1 MTKDEFVPEDLKLE
15 GVNNYH
21 LWKFVITRA
30 IKKEK
35 LWHLLEDATSSK
47 GKKATDPDEE
57 ETSERL
63 MYILMLSIRK
73 DVLRKLTNHTEPR
86 AFWRDLK
93 RRYEVSSDSR
103 KYELRNRVEK
113 LKMTEETTFEAY
125 FGEMNNLASQLEAI
139 GAPIPDPDLVQ
150 IAMRAIP
157 DSYDHFLQ
165 FYTGAGR
172 FPTLEILQENLQ
184 LEESRR
190 AVKFGPKI
198 VEDALY
204 FGGGKSSKPPFRR
217 PGDRFS
223 GPPGQTPRSTG
234 PNEGCNYCGS
244 PHHWIRMCPE
254 RLTDIRKLEAD
265 RRTKLERE
273 KTQRNYAH
281 IAEEKGEQPWLE
293 ENTNH
298 DEADLVDLANDDPCM
313 FEAALA
319 SLDIKDSESG
329 WYLDTGASK
338 HVTRTASQ
346 FASLDD
352 TYQGDVRTAGGQ
364 KHRIAGRGS
373 VNFQFPSGEIKSVPG
388 VLYVP
393 SITKNLL
400 SVGSLTDKGYIACFD
415 DTKCFLISKGSK
427 RIVAKGERE
436 KGSGLYK
443 LVARQS
449 TLEVNQVEVNLTTSA
464 LDLTRLWHHRL
475 GHLNYQG
482 LHLLSASGIVTGLPY
497 LPILKE
503 TCSGCQFGK
512 QTRESFPSHSLNR
525 SQQPLQLLHTD
536 LCGPMQTMSQG
547 GSYYFM
553 VVVDDYSRFVW
564 IKFLKEKSQGP
575 ATLMQL
581 ITLLENQLDHKVR
594 MVRSDRGGEFIA
606 DRFIAFCDSKGIA
619 RQLTNAET
627 PEQNGVA
634 ERMNRT
640 LLERARSM
648 CILANTPKSMWTEA
662 VNTAGFLVNRL
673 PTKSRP
679 NITPFQLLFD
689 KKPSLDHLR
698 VFGCKVYVLQKE
710 KELTKWASRS
720 TEGIFMGYDEH
731 TKGFRCWIPSLHKLI
746 ISRNVKF
753 DESSITTTNTC
764 TPSATQDSAIKDS
777 SDQEL
782 NKDEVDTPSQEQLDP
797 EQTHPLPDS
806 FPPAHD
812 DSASRQSPTR
822 GSNSETPE
830 NQRTFAHS
838 ELPPLGARGQH
849 LHLKPLQPTAAQ
861 EPTPPEL
868 PSQILPQR
876 IPSRRTWKPSAKL
889 CDSWLGCTLTQNT
902 SESPDTD
909 FDCFFGLAEEIID
922 PSSDP
927 VTYSQAMQHS
937 GWREAIAS
945 EKASIEKNQTWELI
959 DRPPGITPITAKW
972 IFKTKIGADGQPSKK
987 KARLVVRGFQQKEGL
1002 DYDEVF
1008 APVAKWNTVRIVIA
1022 LAAAGAWPLAH
1033 LDVKTAFLN
1042 GDLKERVW
1050 LEIPEGW
1057 SSPTT
1062 NGKICHL
1069 HKALY
1074 GLKQAP
1080 RAWFEKIDTFLRDL
1094 GMKRT
1099 EADYSLYYLL
1109 EEGGVTILI
1118 LYVDDLL
1125 VTGSNSSRCK
1135 WLHQQ
1140 LMNKFDMTNL
1150 GNASYYLGVEIT
1162 RTQSGTFLSQQN
1174 YARSILEEFGLTE
1187 CNPLSVPLQEALKLR
1202 LWVEA
1207 DMVDAGHYR
1216 KLVGKLIYLTNTRPD
1231 IKFAVGALSRYM
1243 ASPREPHLQAAK
1255 QVLRYIRGTLDFGI
1269 LYIKGES
1276 SVIFGFTDS
1285 DWGTD
1290 PDDSKSISAYIFQ
1303 SAGGPVT
1310 WCSRKQDM
1318 VATSSTDAE
1327 TRAVAEGIREA
1338 IWIRTLIQRIEGREI
1353 EPLAIYCD
1361 NQGTLKSSRNPIAS
1375 KNSKHYEIPKH
1386 YIRENV
1392 LTGVVELFYVITHDQ
1407 IADILTKALGRSKFH
1422 HFRKLMGVMSLK
1434 DATG

>member
-1 MTKDEFVPEDLKLE
+1 
-15 GVNNYH
+15 
-21 LWKFVITRA
+21 
-30 IKKEK
+30 
-35 LWHLLEDATSSK
+35 
-47 GKKATDPDEE
+47 
-57 ETSERL
+57 
-63 MYILMLSIRK
+63 
-73 DVLRKLTNHTEPR
+73 
-86 AFWRDLK
+86 
-93 RRYEVSSDSR
+93 
-103 KYELRNRVEK
+103 
-113 LKMTEETTFEAY
+113 
-125 FGEMNNLASQLEAI
+125 
-139 GAPIPDPDLVQ
+139 
-150 IAMRAIP
+150 
-157 DSYDHFLQ
+157 
-165 FYTGAGR
+165 
-172 FPTLEILQENLQ
+172 
-184 LEESRR
+184 
-190 AVKFGPKI
+190 
-198 VEDALY
+198 
-204 FGGGKSSKPPFRR
+204 
-217 PGDRFS
+217 
-223 GPPGQTPRSTG
+223 
-234 PNEGCNYCGS
+234 
-244 PHHWIRMCPE
+244 
-254 RLTDIRKLEAD
+254 
-265 RRTKLERE
+265 
-273 KTQRNYAH
+273 
-281 IAEEKGEQPWLE
+281 
-293 ENTNH
+293 
-298 DEADLVDLANDDPCM
+298 
-313 FEAALA
+313 
-319 SLDIKDSESG
+319 
-329 WYLDTGASK
+329 
-338 HVTRTASQ
+338 
-346 FASLDD
+346 
-352 TYQGDVRTAGGQ
+352 
-364 KHRIAGRGS
+364 
-373 VNFQFPSGEIKSVPG
+373 
-388 VLYVP
+388 
-393 SITKNLL
+393 
-400 SVGSLTDKGYIACFD
+400 
-415 DTKCFLISKGSK
+415 
-427 RIVAKGERE
+427 
-436 KGSGLYK
+436 
-443 LVARQS
+443 
-449 TLEVNQVEVNLTTSA
+449 
-464 LDLTRLWHHRL
+464 
-475 GHLNYQG
+475 
-482 LHLLSASGIVTGLPY
+482 
-497 LPILKE
+497 
-503 TCSGCQFGK
+503 
-512 QTRESFPSHSLNR
+512 
-525 SQQPLQLLHTD
+525 
-536 LCGPMQTMSQG
+536 
-547 GSYYFM
+547 
-553 VVVDDYSRFVW
+553 
-564 IKFLKEKSQGP
+564 
-575 ATLMQL
+575 
-581 ITLLENQLDHKVR
+581 
-594 MVRSDRGGEFIA
+594 
-606 DRFIAFCDSKGIA
+606 
-619 RQLTNAET
+619 
-627 PEQNGVA
+627 
-634 ERMNRT
+634 
-640 LLERARSM
+640 
-648 CILANTPKSMWTEA
+648 
-662 VNTAGFLVNRL
+662 
-673 PTKSRP
+673 
-679 NITPFQLLFD
+679 
-689 KKPSLDHLR
+689 
-698 VFGCKVYVLQKE
+698 
-710 KELTKWASRS
+710 
-720 TEGIFMGYDEH
+720 MGYDEH

-764 TPSATQDSAIKDS
+764 TPSATQDSTTKDS

-876 IPSRRTWKPSAKL
+876 IPSRRAWKPSAKL
-889 CDSWLGCTLTQNT
+889 RDSWLGCTLTQNT

-1094 GMKRT
+1094 GMKHT
-1099 EADYSLYYLL
+1099 EAGYSLYYLL

-1125 VTGSNSSRCK
+1125 VTGSNNSRCK

-1353 EPLAIYCD
+1353 ELLAIYCD